1 MKKLMLAL
9 LAVVL
14 IAFSWACSDSK
25 GRYVDLSTGKAV
37 EIEKDEKTG
46 FMVTKETSEPL
57 YIYVDT
63 KKNDTIYA
71 KTGKVINGHVIL
83 DGDKKYVFDE
93 DIKLKIDESG
103 SVNYNDGD
111 YKREVE
117 KDGDVKIKSGDKKVK
132 IDGETGERKVKND

>member
-9 LAVVL
+9 SAVVL

-25 GRYVDLSTGKAV
+25 ERYVDLSTGKTIEV
-37 EIEKDEKTG
+37 EKDDKTG
-46 FMVTKETSEPL
+46 FMVNKETGESL

-63 KKNDTIYA
+63 KKSDTIYA

-83 DGDKKYVFDE
+83 SGDKKYVFDE
-93 DIKLKIDESG
+93 DEKLKIDESG
-103 SVNYNDGD
+103 SVKYSDGD

-117 KDGDVKIKSGDKKVK
+117 KDGDVKIKNGDKKVK